1 MNMKTMEH
9 LNRLQPNPRVG
20 NPAYHYLQ
28 FPCRGCT
35 MGNRENLWYGY
46 TSSIS
51 GELNRSIDNSYLTLE
66 EEYENPETVKY
77 HILPNDSFDE
87 SVFTEDELRI
97 LNRVVDK
104 FKYMKV
110 TEIVEYMHQESA
122 YVETQ
127 PDELISYE
135 LAKEIRAF

>member
-1 MNMKTMEH
+1 MSG
-9 LNRLQPNPRVG
+9 LV
-20 NPAYHYLQ
+20 YSHYA
-28 FPCRGCT
+28 
-35 MGNRENLWYGY
+35 MGALPKGHYKILGLRNINVK
-46 TSSIS
+46 
-51 GELNRSIDNSYLTLE
+51 

-77 HILPNDSFDE
+77 HILPSDSFDE

-97 LNRVVDK
+97 LNCVVDK

-110 TEIVEYMHQESA
+110 TEIVEYMHQETA